1 MVISGKNPL
10 ILGNHT
16 SSSQSAPVPSNRY
29 MITGHLG
36 DGTFGR
42 ALKCIELP
50 SELKDSKPNND
61 KISSE

>member
-10 ILGNHT
+10 LLGNHT

-50 SELKDSKPNND
+50 SE
-61 KISSE
+61 

>member
-1 MVISGKNPL
+1 MIISGRDTL
-10 ILGNHT
+10 LHGNHT
-16 SSSQSAPVPSNRY
+16 NNSQSAPVPSNRY

-50 SELKDSKPNND
+50 QP
-61 KISSE
+61 